1 MTRCYHRPDP
11 NTPGGGVDDD
21 GARTSPGTA
30 TPASKAAPGDPPGL
44 RTQFGATFD
53 AVKRLLGA
61 HINLAKAELGDIVDA
76 VKRMVALGAAAI
88 GILIFA
94 AMLLLI
100 GGVLFLGEWLFGSLG
115 WGVLLGFLLF
125 LDVALVLFLAALD
138 VSGRRIATSFVI
150 AVALG
155 IGFGLVLG
163 FDVLHQGWRALG
175 DAVAQPVFA
184 DEPTRTVATAVV
196 ALAVVA
202 GILGFIGGI
211 RGGFGSALVG
221 LIVAGAIGAIFGWI
235 TAVPIS
241 AQVGAAL
248 GTLVALIAW
257 PILAGLDVAR
267 RGIDTEALGNKFKPD
282 ETIEL
287 TKETIEWVRARTPLA
302 PRS

>member
-1 MTRCYHRPDP
+1 M
-11 NTPGGGVDDD
+11 DD
-21 GARTSPGTA
+21 GGTSTSPDST
-30 TPASKAAPGDPPGL
+30 TPASKAALGEPPGL
-44 RTQFGATFD
+44 RTQLGATFD

-61 HINLAKAELGDIVDA
+61 HVDLAKAELGDIVDA

-88 GILIFA
+88 GILILA
-94 AMLLLI
+94 AMLLFI
-100 GGVLFLGEWLFGSLG
+100 GGVLFLGEWLFGSIG

-125 LDVALVLFLAALD
+125 LDIALVLFLAALD
-138 VSGRRIATSFVI
+138 VSGRRIGTAFIV
-150 AVALG
+150 AVAIG

-175 DAVAQPVFA
+175 DAVATSVIA
-184 DEPTRTVATAVV
+184 DEPTRTTVTAV
-196 ALAVVA
+196 AGLAIVA

-211 RGGFGSALVG
+211 RGGIGSAFVG
-221 LIVAGAIGAIFGWI
+221 LLVAAAIGALIGWV
-235 TAVPIS
+235 TSVPIS
-241 AQVGAAL
+241 GQIGAAL
-248 GTLVALIAW
+248 GTLVALITW

-287 TKETIEWVRARTPLA
+287 TKETIEWVRARTPLV